1 MIEDE
6 ALQRLDGRHQHPQQ
20 VVGVAGHQV
29 ALHHLRTLGD
39 RLLETLLRVSHLL
52 LQADVDEHV
61 DVQDRTFWQVALFVG
76 PLATAFC
83 FCAVNA
89 ASMWLSTASM
99 SSAMFGVPVV
109 GLIMAV
115 IFLGESLSLT
125 LVTGVL
131 AIVGGILLVTVAPRA
146 DSTR

>member
-1 MIEDE
+1 MNTLTCRI
-6 ALQRLDGRHQHPQQ
+6 AHVLASG
-20 VVGVAGHQV
+20 VV
-29 ALHHLRTLGD
+29 
-39 RLLETLLRVSHLL
+39 
-52 LQADVDEHV
+52 
-61 DVQDRTFWQVALFVG
+61 VG

-83 FCAVNA
+83 FYAVNA

-99 SSAMFGVPVV
+99 SSAMLGVPVV
-109 GLIMAV
+109 GMIMAV

-146 DSTR
+146 DSAR

>member
-1 MIEDE
+1 MNTLTCRI
-6 ALQRLDGRHQHPQQ
+6 AHVLASG
-20 VVGVAGHQV
+20 VV
-29 ALHHLRTLGD
+29 
-39 RLLETLLRVSHLL
+39 
-52 LQADVDEHV
+52 
-61 DVQDRTFWQVALFVG
+61 VG

-99 SSAMFGVPVV
+99 SSAMLGVPVV
-109 GLIMAV
+109 GMIMAV

-146 DSTR
+146 DSAR